1 MEGIEGLL
9 KFEYANPDATGVAH
23 DSIDELLATN
33 KAQNA
38 FDIGSIGP
46 TPYQETDEFQQKAFD
61 IAQGLAIPGA
71 AIGRIAKG
79 AITGG
84 HRMLGK
90 IPKHI
95 QNLLDTPG
103 SPFVVS
109 PFAGGGKEL
118 LKKGTKE
125 GDRVGKE
132 LLGLMKEDN
141 KINRA
146 RILMEKALNKWGG
159 IKHSQTVNDP
169 ITENLR
175 ALKYR
180 QN

>member
-1 MEGIEGLL
+1 MQGML
-9 KFEYANPDATGVAH
+9 KYNYAEPDATGTAH
-23 DSIDELLATN
+23 ANIDSILAGN
-33 KAQNA
+33 KEETARS
-38 FDIGSIGP
+38 IGTIGP
-46 TPYQETDEFQQKAFD
+46 TPFMETDEGQQTLMDMAMGS
-61 IAQGLAIPGA
+61 AMPGA

-79 AITGG
+79 AVTGG
-84 HRMLGK
+84 HRMLSK

-103 SPFVVS
+103 SPFVAN
-109 PFAGGGKEL
+109 PFTKEL
-118 LKKGTKE
+118 VKKGTKE
-125 GDRVGKE
+125 GDKVGKE